1 MQTQTIAREEKDTAT
16 GIHFISHQQA
26 REGYL
31 YLEENTLL
39 FVCSGSFIL
48 QYGEAAFEVAIQ
60 QAVFLRKHILVRYQA
75 TDKENAAN
83 TFLLFALKS
92 TIVLEFIRSARLQTA
107 NRQQPEMVLVHHP
120 GQQLLAC
127 MTSVGYYFMTGA
139 TLTEQLEKIKLL
151 ELLFCLPGSRQDQP
165 ILEQVL
171 NLRESFRG
179 DIVNVI
185 EENIMNTISLT
196 QMARLAGRSLS
207 SFRRDFLAIYNM
219 PPSRWIRLKRL
230 EKARELLAGT
240 RMTVT
245 DICYTLGFENIA
257 HFSRL
262 FKSHFGCSP
271 STHRNNTLPVMSS
284 SGVHRTRH
292 KTF

>member
-1 MQTQTIAREEKDTAT
+1 MAYALGNGIAVKNSVMQTQTIAREVKDTAT
-16 GIHFISHQQA
+16 GIHFIHHQQA
-26 REGYL
+26 QEGYL

-39 FVCSGSFIL
+39 FVCSGSFML
-48 QYGEAAFEVAIQ
+48 QYGEAAFEVTTQ
-60 QAVFLRKHILVRYQA
+60 QAVFLRKHILIRYQA
-75 TDKENAAN
+75 IDKEKAA
-83 TFLLFALKS
+83 TAFLLFALKS
-92 TIVLEFIRSARLQTA
+92 TMVLEFIRSAQLQIA
-107 NRQQPEMVLVHHP
+107 NHQQPEMVLVHHP

-127 MTSVGYYFMTGA
+127 MISVGYYFMKGT
-139 TLTEQLEKIKLL
+139 TFTEQLKKIKLL

-171 NLRESFRG
+171 NLREPFRG

-185 EENIMNTISLT
+185 EENMMNTLSLS

-207 SFRRDFLAIYNM
+207 SFRRDFQAIYNM

-240 RMTVT
+240 QMTVT
-245 DICYTLGFENIA
+245 DICYMLGFENIA

-271 STHRNNTLPVMSS
+271 STLRSTVA
-284 SGVHRTRH
+284 
-292 KTF
+292 

>member
-1 MQTQTIAREEKDTAT
+1 MQPQTIAREVKDTAT
-16 GIHFISHQQA
+16 GIHYINHQQA

-31 YLEENTLL
+31 YPEENALL

-48 QYGEAAFEVAIQ
+48 QYGEAAFEVTTQ
-60 QAVFLRKHILVRYQA
+60 QTVFLRKHILVRYQA
-75 TDKENAAN
+75 IDRVKATAA
-83 TFLLFALKS
+83 FLLFVLQS
-92 TIVLEFIRSARLQTA
+92 TTVLEFIRSAQLQA
-107 NRQQPEMVLVHHP
+107 VNRPSPEMVLVHRP

-127 MTSVGYYFMTGA
+127 LVSVGAYFINGV
-139 TLTEQLEKIKLL
+139 TLTEHLVKIKLL
-151 ELLFCLPGSRQDQP
+151 ELLFCLPGSRQDQVM
-165 ILEQVL
+165 LEQVL
-171 NLRESFRG
+171 NLREPFRG
-179 DIVNVI
+179 DIVNII

-207 SFRRDFLAIYNM
+207 SFRRDFQAIYNM

-240 RMTVT
+240 RMSVT

-262 FKSHFGCSP
+262 FKSHFGFSP
-271 STHRNNTLPVMSS
+271 STLRSNTVILQLPPEA
-284 SGVHRTRH
+284 
-292 KTF
+292 